1 MTHYLH
7 ELATFSPVSH
17 RISPICIAHAPNL
30 CELHSIP
37 QNCVSLLM
45 NSSETAE
52 SHSNPARCKRLHG
65 VLCRI
70 SAIFGASHSFSRLL
84 TQIRQIALDRALCS
98 RPRHVAA
105 IAILLYSA
113 RMGFEDHQARLKR
126 RLQDAPKRER
136 PPRVAP
142 LLRAMRDEIAR
153 VAEEKNLSYKD
164 IQEMLAAD
172 GLAVSVST
180 LSRHLGSKRK
190 GREDRKPA
198 PNAANATAKFSPRE
212 ADRLSTPP
220 QIALTNA
227 EKRAAGGEGRPI
239 PPMPSP
245 FPSANGATKPKE
257 PPDAAVPRAS
267 SFPIRRD
274 RERI

>member
-1 MTHYLH
+1 
-7 ELATFSPVSH
+7 
-17 RISPICIAHAPNL
+17 
-30 CELHSIP
+30 
-37 QNCVSLLM
+37 
-45 NSSETAE
+45 
-52 SHSNPARCKRLHG
+52 
-65 VLCRI
+65 
-70 SAIFGASHSFSRLL
+70 
-84 TQIRQIALDRALCS
+84 
-98 RPRHVAA
+98 
-105 IAILLYSA
+105 
-113 RMGFEDHQARLKR
+113 MGFEDHQERLKR

-136 PPRVAP
+136 APRVAP
-142 LLRAMRDEIAR
+142 LLRAMRDEIAK

-180 LSRHLGSKRK
+180 LSRHLGAKRK

-212 ADRLSTPP
+212 AERLSTPP

-227 EKRAAGGEGRPI
+227 EKRAAGGEARPV

-245 FPSANGATKPKE
+245 YPSTIDATKPKG
-257 PPDAAVPRAS
+257 PPDATVPRAS